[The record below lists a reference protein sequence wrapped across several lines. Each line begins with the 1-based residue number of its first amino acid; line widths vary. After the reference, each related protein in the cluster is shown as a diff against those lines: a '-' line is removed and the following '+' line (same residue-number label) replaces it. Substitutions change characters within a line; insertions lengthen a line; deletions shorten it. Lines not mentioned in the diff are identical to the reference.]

1 MQQFCDVFAGLYTL
15 VWTLI
20 LATHH
25 HIERLMWDYK
35 KAESSTIRKILAL
48 ANWEKLFDQKDINAQ
63 VTSLNKTIL
72 NFIKCITLDNKDG

>member
-1 MQQFCDVFAGLYTL
+1 
-15 VWTLI
+15 
-20 LATHH
+20 
-25 HIERLMWDYK
+25 MWDYK

-72 NFIKCITLDNKDG
+72 NLIKCITLDNKDGWMKT